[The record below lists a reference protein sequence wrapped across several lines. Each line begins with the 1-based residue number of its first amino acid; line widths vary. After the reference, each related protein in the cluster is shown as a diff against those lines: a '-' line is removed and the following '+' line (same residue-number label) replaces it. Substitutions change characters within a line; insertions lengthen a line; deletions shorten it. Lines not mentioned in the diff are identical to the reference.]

1 MEKALQKKVIHLME
15 VVIDGK
21 YRRANEPIRI
31 ELNGSCGFFSLP
43 GSRDV
48 DARK

>member
-1 MEKALQKKVIHLME
+1 METREKNTAENRVIHLME

-31 ELNGSCGFFSLP
+31 ELNGSCGCFS
-43 GSRDV
+43 G
-48 DARK
+48 